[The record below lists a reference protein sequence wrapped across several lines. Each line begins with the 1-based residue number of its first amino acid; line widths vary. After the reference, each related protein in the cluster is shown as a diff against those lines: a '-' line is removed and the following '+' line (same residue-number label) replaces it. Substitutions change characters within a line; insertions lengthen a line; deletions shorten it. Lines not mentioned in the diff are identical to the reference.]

1 MCIDWLLIVFY
12 PDMQK
17 KTKKQQLKR
26 NLYSNLVI
34 NFLLRVI
41 LNVILGSISSTLCAL
56 FPLSVSADEKLMEKI
71 RREGGRWEVI
81 LMDACMDNPEASL
94 GEFRFL
100 RIHVFFIWIF
110 IA

>member
-1 MCIDWLLIVFY
+1 MPC
-12 PDMQK
+12 K
-17 KTKKQQLKR
+17 KKKKKKKILKT

-81 LMDACMDNPEASL
+81 LMDTFMDIHNPEASL

-110 IA
+110 IT